1 MMGLK
6 LKNNAASTLAAS
18 LAAGETLVSVLAGHG
33 ARFPVLTAGDW
44 YPLAVQNAAGAIE
57 YMRATGRAGDVM
69 TVVRGQES
77 SVALNFEA
85 GDLVFLPLTVGALNA
100 LGVIGA
106 DVAIS
111 VDDAAVT
118 A

>member
-1 MMGLK
+1 MGLK
-6 LKNNAASTLAAS
+6 LKNNATSSLAAS

-33 ARFPVLTAGDW
+33 ARFPALNTGDW
-44 YPLAVQNAAGAIE
+44 YPVAVQNVAGAIE

-69 TVVRGQES
+69 TVVREQEGS
-77 SVALNFEA
+77 IALDFEA
-85 GDLVFLPLTVGALNA
+85 GDVIFLPLTVAALNA
-100 LGVIGA
+100 LGVSG

-111 VDDAAVT
+111 VDDATVT

>member
-6 LKNNAASTLAAS
+6 LKNNAASSLAAS

-33 ARFPVLTAGDW
+33 ARFPILNTGDW
-44 YPLAVQNAAGAIE
+44 FPLAVQNVAGAIE
-57 YMRATGRAGDVM
+57 YMRVTGRAGDVM
-69 TVVRGQES
+69 TVVRAQENS
-77 SVALNFEA
+77 LPLNFTA
-85 GDLVFLPLTVGALNA
+85 GDLVFLPLTVGALSA

-106 DVAIS
+106 DPAIS
-111 VDDAAVT
+111 IDDATVT